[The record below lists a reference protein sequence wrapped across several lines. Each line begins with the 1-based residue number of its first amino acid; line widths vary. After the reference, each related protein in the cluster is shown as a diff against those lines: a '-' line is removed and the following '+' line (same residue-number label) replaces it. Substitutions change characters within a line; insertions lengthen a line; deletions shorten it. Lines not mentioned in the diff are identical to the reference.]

1 MKGGNTV
8 DFNMYLA
15 SNTTDSIII
24 KLKKN
29 GKDVASATL
38 TTDIRFRGLIWKE
51 KIVDKMDATFEVTL
65 TNNTKGTGLVL
76 ANNF

>member
-1 MKGGNTV
+1 
-8 DFNMYLA
+8 MYLA

-65 TNNTKGTGLVL
+65 TNTTKGTGLVL